1 MKKTVLTAG
10 VLLALFVSLVGA
22 AYSAGLQSITG
33 EELSG
38 MMKKGDKLVIV
49 DVREPELYARGHIQ
63 GAINIPYDYAK
74 PRILKELSA
83 KDTIVFVCHSG
94 PMGVELGDILVQN
107 GYQKVYNVKGGMLRW
122 RWGVV
127 K

>member
-10 VLLALFVSLVGA
+10 VLLALFLSFAGA
-22 AYSAGLQSITG
+22 AYSAGLQNITG

-74 PRILKELSA
+74 PRILKELSS

-94 PMGVELGDILVQN
+94 PMGVELGTYSLKTAIHRSI
-107 GYQKVYNVKGGMLRW
+107 M
-122 RWGVV
+122 
-127 K
+127 